1 MVAEQL
7 VGAGLGVVD
16 VHVDGVVDEVTDAEG
31 DGQEEHLA
39 RVVDQVRQDLRAEVE
54 EVDRRRQAR
63 YRAVQQRR
71 RDVAELPRVLRTNA
85 TFANEAIIITILIK
99 LEVWKLGCK
108 NRISSSL
115 NCRPGAQDER
125 QERIITQLT
134 LGS

>member
-54 EVDRRRQAR
+54 EVDRRRQPR

-85 TFANEAIIITILIK
+85 TYANEAIMITILIK

-108 NRISSSL
+108 K
-115 NCRPGAQDER
+115 
-125 QERIITQLT
+125 
-134 LGS
+134 